1 MVASSLAVLTLLI
14 SVLILRNCLEDG
26 GVSPERR
33 EEPGP
38 GPGTEPEV
46 VLEELL
52 LVEEGKGKG
61 EVKILLEREG
71 EKESKEGVWGGGRG

>member
-26 GVSPERR
+26 GVSPEGR
-33 EEPGP
+33 EEP

-46 VLEELL
+46 VVEELL
-52 LVEEGKGKG
+52 LVE
-61 EVKILLEREG
+61 
-71 EKESKEGVWGGGRG
+71 